1 MATGLI
7 VGILFDIL
15 YLYMRAGGMAM
26 HSRTDYFPTIGDAL
40 RFKLGYDADKIT
52 QMAESFMTQHAK
64 ATGMMWPGLESM
76 TQLSTCIVKDGWFC
90 GTNDIYIA
98 GTYVVVFKQE
108 KFLGL
113 CFSTE
118 SYEVFPL
125 SQLTFA
131 QYASRGRNI
140 AYFVPGAAFGVV
152 MGVAASNL
160 NFGYALGVV
169 IGGVAWWFSGLQN
182 MTFGVRDGLHV
193 GVRVPYAL
201 SNPGQLCLD
210 ILKPLFPPEL
220 QHEITND
227 EEPQAKYE
235 GKLGPLGGSAGAAS
249 GCCSKL
255 TTICALGCSAASA
268 TMAVHTHHVVTNN
281 SDIVRCCRC
290 LSILEQCLYAIIKN
304 LFALGD
310 TTFISIL
317 RNVPVIRC
325 QMPGIRGAALT
336 VIAGVFLAIVVG
348 GIINASGGSTST
360 TLIVLLIIIGVFVLW
375 GLVKYFGRRSTVYIG
390 EEEWRGTY
398 ITTLGRNFHH
408 IEFAAAGH
416 DADEIVGELTRLQA
430 LSRERSFNVGGAAP
444 KTA

>member
-1 MATGLI
+1 MASALI
-7 VGILFDIL
+7 VVLLTYFL
-15 YLYMRAGGMAM
+15 YLFLRKGGMSL
-26 HSRTDYFPTIGDAL
+26 HSRTDYFPTIGDAI
-40 RFKLGYDADKIT
+40 RFAMGYDGDKIN

-76 TQLSTCIVKDGWFC
+76 TQLSTCVVKDGWLC
-90 GTNDIYIA
+90 GTNDVYIA
-98 GTYVVVFKQE
+98 GTYVVVYRQE

-113 CFSTE
+113 CFPTE

-125 SQLTFA
+125 SQLTFV

-140 AYFVPGAAFGVV
+140 VWAMLGFGFGAL
-152 MGVAASNL
+152 MGWAGDNL
-160 NFGYALGVV
+160 DFGYILGAVLGLV
-169 IGGVAWWFSGLQN
+169 LWWFSGLQN

-193 GVRVPYAL
+193 TTRVPYAL

-235 GKLGPLGGSAGAAS
+235 GKIAPIGGGAGAAA
-249 GCCSKL
+249 GAGSKF
-255 TTICALGCSAASA
+255 TGACAFFCSAASA
-268 TMAVHTHHVVTNN
+268 SMAVHTHHVVTTN
-281 SDIVRCCRC
+281 SEIVRCCRC
-290 LSILEQCLYAIIKN
+290 LSMIEQMLYAIIKN
-304 LFALGD
+304 IFALGD

-317 RNVPVIRC
+317 RNVPIIRC
-325 QMPGIRGAALT
+325 QMPGIRQSAIIFIFGLVAAII
-336 VIAGVFLAIVVG
+336 VAGFLNQG
-348 GIINASGGSTST
+348 GASGGT
-360 TLIVLLIIIGVFVLW
+360 TLIVFAAILVAFLVIA
-375 GLVKYFGRRSTVYIG
+375 LVKYFGRRSTVYIG
-390 EEEWRGTY
+390 EEEWRGSY

-408 IEFAAAGH
+408 IEFAAATH